1 MKEINE
7 RQYLMNLG
15 DEAMIVLNR
24 YPSGSDLTYVSPN
37 NERTTLK
44 VVHHDY
50 IIGGRRGMLA
60 RRFFLLTEEEVQ
72 RMVLPRII

>member
-50 IIGGRRGMLA
+50 IIGGRRGMLIGMSSRHCLMKSMKNA
-60 RRFFLLTEEEVQ
+60 L
-72 RMVLPRII
+72 MVF